1 MFKPLKKI
9 ARAFHIPSEHER
21 EMAYLNGAKD
31 RYDLEF
37 RMRHVDSGAFRRGL

>member
-1 MFKPLKKI
+1 MFGPIKKI
-9 ARAFHIPSEHER
+9 ARAFHIPTEQER

-37 RMRHVDSGAFRRGL
+37 RMRRIDRGEFRRGF